1 MASSSAPPWAS
12 EVGLGG
18 EQAPGRTRP
27 ASSGLREFSE
37 QTEVGGVFLQAL
49 MRRQLRLSLTIA
61 LAFGAFLGVQPL
73 LSAVWSPWTSWR
85 LFGVPVT
92 WLVLGVGSYPLL
104 IWLGRHY
111 VRRAEEVDEE
121 FTDLLR

>member
-1 MASSSAPPWAS
+1 MR
-12 EVGLGG
+12 
-18 EQAPGRTRP
+18 PGDRLTSQNRP

-49 MRRQLRLSLTIA
+49 MRRQLRLSLGVA
-61 LAFGAFLGVQPL
+61 AVFFAFLGAQPL
-73 LSAVWSPWTSWR
+73 LSTVWKPWTRWQIAGIP
-85 LFGVPVT
+85 LT
-92 WLVLGVGSYPLL
+92 WVVLGVLSYPLL
-104 IWLGRHY
+104 VWLGRHY

>member
-1 MASSSAPPWAS
+1 MPTADR
-12 EVGLGG
+12 L
-18 EQAPGRTRP
+18 PGRTPP

-49 MRRQLRLSLTIA
+49 MRRQLRLSLGVA
-61 LAFGAFLGVQPL
+61 LVFFAFLVAQPL
-73 LSAVWSPWTSWR
+73 LATLWHPWTQWR
-85 LFGVPVT
+85 LLGVPVT
-92 WLVLGVGSYPLL
+92 WLVLGVLSYPLL
-104 IWLGRHY
+104 VWLGRLY